1 MKTSRSILL
10 LLLISLHPTAYADC
24 PDCYKDQTPL
34 TAAHGLSADGRV
46 KIVVG
51 IMVGS
56 VGDSWANPPGTNI
69 PDPRLAAAAG
79 QGMTMWNN
87 ATDSNG
93 NKINYYF
100 DTITGS
106 QPVNSVDVVIVK
118 VPRFNSDGT
127 ENEAAEME
135 TGGGRPYKLLV
146 REDLVA
152 RMGDADLAGM
162 VAHELGHRIGL
173 DNKECAGT
181 IMQQAGP
188 ATRRVDKDAA
198 EHRLGAG
205 CAHVQSKQP
214 PRHER
219 DLQGS
224 GRPEQFPRFRGCRQ
238 RRLQGR

>member
-10 LLLISLHPTAYADC
+10 LILISLHPTAYADC

-87 ATDSNG
+87 ATDSQG
-93 NKINYYF
+93 QKTNYYF
-100 DTITGS
+100 STISGT
-106 QPVNSVDVVIVK
+106 QPVTNVDIVIVK
-118 VPRFNSDGT
+118 RPM
-127 ENEAAEME
+127 ENEEGEPNAEGEME
-135 TGGGRPYKLLV
+135 TGGGRPFKLFV
-146 REDLVA
+146 REDVIG
-152 RMGDADLAGM
+152 RMNDTNLAGF

-173 DNKECAGT
+173 ANT
-181 IMQQAGP
+181 
-188 ATRRVDKDAA
+188 AA
-198 EHRLGAG
+198 
-205 CAHVQSKQP
+205 
-214 PRHER
+214 
-219 DLQGS
+219 
-224 GRPEQFPRFRGCRQ
+224 PEPLCRT
-238 RRLQGR
+238 